1 MQFGV
6 RKNPR
11 HSDNLDYDNDN
22 DNDNDNGA
30 TNTQMD
36 LFNLF
41 LLDLSSY
48 LESPVAIRIKSHWSH
63 AGTGRALPE
72 IAGALAFI
80 AWRIALDKA
89 INLHCER
96 FVYRD
101 DAQRLGVIGEYLA
114 FLIQVADRLAYTRAP
129 SVDGAADGVAPPAAG
144 DAPPDRDGQ
153 RRALISALARKLIEH
168 VQDNSQ
174 DLLGPGDYGSPFIAL
189 LNQRSAQYADFQLD
203 ADGPSYAFLR
213 HLGYEVQG
221 LMGPGQENR
230 WVIDQVMDKDGWDA
244 YRSFA
249 KAFRDLF
256 E

>member
-1 MQFGV
+1 M
-6 RKNPR
+6 
-11 HSDNLDYDNDN
+11 
-22 DNDNDNGA
+22 
-30 TNTQMD
+30 
-36 LFNLF
+36 
-41 LLDLSSY
+41 
-48 LESPVAIRIKSHWSH
+48 AIRIKSHWSN

-101 DAQRLGVIGEYLA
+101 DTQRLGVIQEYLA
-114 FLIQVADRLAYTRAP
+114 FLIQVADRLAHAQ
-129 SVDGAADGVAPPAAG
+129 PATDDEA
-144 DAPPDRDGQ
+144 PDRDA
-153 RRALISALARKLIEH
+153 RRRLLITALARKLIEH
-168 VQDNSQ
+168 VEDNSA
-174 DLLGPGDYGSPFIAL
+174 DLLGPGDYAQAFITL
-189 LNQRSAQYADFQLD
+189 LNQRSDEYAQYQLD
-203 ADGPSYAFLR
+203 AQGPSYAFLR

-221 LMGPGQENR
+221 LMGGGQENR
-230 WVIDQVMDKDGWDA
+230 WVIDQVMDRDGWDA

>member
-1 MQFGV
+1 M
-6 RKNPR
+6 
-11 HSDNLDYDNDN
+11 
-22 DNDNDNGA
+22 
-30 TNTQMD
+30 
-36 LFNLF
+36 
-41 LLDLSSY
+41 
-48 LESPVAIRIKSHWSH
+48 AIRIKSHWSN

-101 DAQRLGVIGEYLA
+101 DAQRLGVIQEYLA
-114 FLIQVADRLAYTRAP
+114 FLIQVADRLAHAQ
-129 SVDGAADGVAPPAAG
+129 PATDDEA
-144 DAPPDRDGQ
+144 PDRDA
-153 RRALISALARKLIEH
+153 RRRLLITALARKLIEH
-168 VQDNSQ
+168 VEDNSA
-174 DLLGPGDYGSPFIAL
+174 DLLGPGDYAQAFITL
-189 LNQRSAQYADFQLD
+189 LNQRSDEYAQYQLD
-203 ADGPSYAFLR
+203 AQGPSYAFLR

-221 LMGPGQENR
+221 LMGGGQENR
-230 WVIDQVMDKDGWDA
+230 WVIDQVMDRDGWDA